1 VGGCED
7 RTRNLNCRKRVKKC
21 RSKRQRMAK
30 YAQGAPDNA
39 AERRGAEAE
48 FTLHDQ
54 YGLAMVE
61 TATPSDAEKA
71 EIGGSKNSPNQAAT
85 IPPKNRPHNRKRRAE
100 SLMNRHSI
108 HKVRYAAADRSK

>member
-1 VGGCED
+1 
-7 RTRNLNCRKRVKKC
+7 
-21 RSKRQRMAK
+21 MAK
-30 YAQGAPDNA
+30 YAQTAQDNT

-61 TATPSDAEKA
+61 RAMLSDPENAD
-71 EIGGSKNSPNQAAT
+71 IRGSKNSPNQAAT
-85 IPPKNRPHNRKRRAE
+85 IPPKNSPHSRKRRAE
-100 SLMNRHSI
+100 SLINRHSI